1 MTNKHQTRLDI
12 ISENISEL
20 QKSQITS
27 MAKIAQEETQGSLS
41 QNIIGSNQNKKS
53 NGQQLLH
60 YADEDQL
67 WVQLD
72 NYSGQSNAPTY
83 F

>member
-27 MAKIAQEETQGSLS
+27 MAKIAQEET
-41 QNIIGSNQNKKS
+41 
-53 NGQQLLH
+53 
-60 YADEDQL
+60 
-67 WVQLD
+67 
-72 NYSGQSNAPTY
+72 
-83 F
+83 